1 MIKKHIS
8 RRDFVRRASNA
19 VGASVAANAVFLDP
33 FPNLAQNAP
42 VAASDRLRMGMI
54 GIGEQGAGVLR
65 RAVAHPGVEC
75 VAACDLWDGRHEL
88 AREIV
93 GKPIKC
99 TRRYEELLD
108 DPNIDIIINATP
120 DHWHSKIVVDSCNA
134 GKDIYSEKPMSH
146 EVAEGFAMIAAA
158 EKNQRI
164 VEIGSG
170 AADTWTS
177 IKARELI
184 ASGTIGDL
192 HTIEVSTGRNSPNGA
207 WDSWMPPPGL
217 SPENLDWNTW
227 LGNAPKIPFDPI
239 RFVRWRGY
247 RPYGTGVAG
256 DLMVHL
262 LTALI
267 HSAGIQQPPLRAHS
281 SGGLYVFKDHGRE
294 YPDVHHVIYDYP
306 GLQVIVKL
314 MLTCESHESAKYYGT
329 RGLLEISGGTITIT
343 PQDGKDHDPGWY
355 QQGYPKAMREAYEKQ
370 WHLDHDAELPKKT
383 PEAVVYANPEP
394 GRGGR
399 DHLGIFFE
407 AVRTRNPKIV
417 TEDAVFGNN
426 AAIACHMAN
435 ASYFSGSVAAW
446 DAKARKIR
454 T

>member
-1 MIKKHIS
+1 MDPKNVS
-8 RRDFVRRASNA
+8 RRDFVTRAGKA
-19 VGASVAANAVFLDP
+19 AGASLAAKTIFLDP
-33 FPNLAQNAP
+33 LSARAQNVPAAP
-42 VAASDRLRMGMI
+42 SDRLRMGMI

-65 RAVAHPGVEC
+65 RAIAHPGIEC
-75 VAACDLWDGRHEL
+75 VAACDVWDGRHTL
-88 AREIV
+88 AQEIV

-99 TRRYEELLD
+99 TRHYQELLD
-108 DPNIDIIINATP
+108 DKSIDIIINATP
-120 DHWHSKIVVDSCNA
+120 DHWHSRIVVDSCNA
-134 GKDIYSEKPMSH
+134 GKDIYSEKPMTH
-146 EVAEGFAMIAAA
+146 EVTEGFAMIAAA
-158 EKNQRI
+158 EKNNRI

-177 IKARELI
+177 IKAKDLI
-184 ASGTIGDL
+184 ASGAIGDV
-192 HTIEVSTGRNSPNGA
+192 HTIEVSTGRNTPNGA
-207 WDSWMPPPGL
+207 WDSWMPPPDL

-239 RFVRWRGY
+239 RFARWRGY
-247 RPYGTGVAG
+247 RAFGTGVAG

-267 HSAGIQQPPLRAHS
+267 HSAGIKEPPLRAHS
-281 SGGLYVFKDHGRE
+281 TGGLYVFKDHGRE

-329 RGLLEISGGTITIT
+329 RGLLEIDGGTITIT

-370 WHLDHDAELPKKT
+370 WHLDHDAELPQSK
-383 PEAVVYANPEP
+383 PEPLIYKNPEP
-394 GRGGR
+394 GGGL

-435 ASYFSGSVAAW
+435 ASYFSKSVAVW

-454 T
+454 TV